1 MTVFTIGYEG
11 LSVATFTALLIE
23 NQIDTIV
30 DVRELPL
37 SRKPGFSK
45 NSLANHLTLSSIAYL
60 HMVNLG
66 CPKSV
71 RDAFKEDRDWG
82 RYTRGFI
89 AHLQEQESAIN
100 ELSALAKSSSC
111 ALLCYEADYRNCHR
125 SMVATAVSEVSGLK
139 VKHIQAFDFRKEMP
153 AASHLV
159 AA

>member
-11 LSVATFTALLIE
+11 LSVASFKALLIE

-45 NSLANHLTLSSIAYL
+45 KSLANHLTLSSIAYL

-66 CPKSV
+66 CPKNV
-71 RDAFKEDRDWG
+71 RDAYKEDRDWG
-82 RYTRGFI
+82 RYTKGFI
-89 AHLQEQESAIN
+89 AQLQGQESAIK
-100 ELSALAKSSSC
+100 ELAALAESSNC
-111 ALLCYEADYRNCHR
+111 ALLCYEADYRYCHR
-125 SMVATAVSEVSGLK
+125 SMVATAVSEVSGVN
-139 VKHIQAFDFRKEMP
+139 VKHIQALIVRKEMP